1 MNKAGHVALGL
12 NDGTLSVRSASVL
25 YLLILEFKSSYL

>member
-1 MNKAGHVALGL
+1 MNKAGHVALGM
-12 NDGTLSVRSASVL
+12 NEGTLSVRSAKVL